1 MNLGFALHSI
11 EREFYNVL
19 NGNGG
24 LILCFQINSSK
35 GPYLWAQYCG

>member
-35 GPYLWAQYCG
+35 GPYLWVQYCG